1 MRDTLIKNAF
11 PPRVSFKRYVICE
24 DDMLFKASLFT
35 FPVTDTINELPEI
48 QPFTFLL
55 YNLSR
60 CVPKQVIHEIMTRQ
74 HIELWITQSKMD
86 HIMHSRNP
94 TIEFIKHLEKRRRI
108 TRRDVSLLKTLF
120 KDLLV
125 ALVYLNQYETEIQK
139 SKLHEG
145 KFGCIMHRCF
155 SFNF

>member
-1 MRDTLIKNAF
+1 
-11 PPRVSFKRYVICE
+11 
-24 DDMLFKASLFT
+24 MLFKARLFT

-145 KFGCIMHRCF
+145 KFEFIMHPCF